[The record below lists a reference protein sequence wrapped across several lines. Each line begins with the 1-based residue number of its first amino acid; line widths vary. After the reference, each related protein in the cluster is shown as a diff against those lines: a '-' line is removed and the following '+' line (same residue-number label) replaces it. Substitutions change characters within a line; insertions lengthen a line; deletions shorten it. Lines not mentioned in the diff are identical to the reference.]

1 MYEKGILND
10 KNKGILIALF
20 LGELGGY
27 RFYRH
32 QYFLGIV
39 YLFTLGLF
47 GFGWFYDVYA
57 ALTYNCSNCP
67 TKENSTVIDTIHTKV
82 VGVSFECDHGI
93 FDDRQEAIEALSCRW
108 KKKNS
113 LSLEYFEYKGEP
125 AFYVIMTHDNT
136 DIGCL
141 KANLS
146 SELMRKYHDCTFI
159 ISDYEITGG
168 EDRRKF
174 GCNITIQVLRS
185 VKNQISY

>member
-1 MYEKGILND
+1 MYEKERLND
-10 KNKGILIALF
+10 KTKGILIAIF

-32 QYFLGIV
+32 QYFLGII
-39 YLFTLGLF
+39 YLFTCGLF
-47 GFGWFYDVYA
+47 MLGYLYDIYA
-57 ALTYNCSNCP
+57 ALTYDCNKYS

-82 VGVSFECDHGI
+82 VGVSFECDHGT
-93 FDDRQEAIEALSCRW
+93 FDDRQEAIEALSYRR
-108 KKKNS
+108 KKNA
-113 LSLEYFEYKGEP
+113 LALQYFEYKGEP
-125 AFYVIMTHDNT
+125 AFYVVMNSDNT

-146 SELMRKYHDCTFI
+146 SELTRKYSDCTFV

-185 VKNQISY
+185 KNQINY